1 MANSDAPIHQAG
13 TDVPA
18 WCSAHKAPRSV
29 VSATTKT
36 APRPP
41 KPGRIFQKTQ
51 TAISLGLALALAS
64 GPVFAT
70 NTAML
75 QLLSALHKKGTIDDE
90 TYQAILLSAQ
100 ADETQSTAAS
110 AEVAKKVD
118 QSLVKLGTPVLTP
131 GKFEIKD
138 KPGDFAWRTIG
149 RVQYDNAFFD
159 NNGNF
164 KASDNNQFRRVRMGV
179 MGTVATNWKFKVE
192 YDLREVDTGIAGLKD
207 AYIEYIGKLPGID
220 PIKHP
225 VDIKIGQSYEPFS
238 FELLNGSNN
247 ALFTERALP
256 ANALSSFLGE
266 RNPGLKV
273 TTWGESWTA
282 AAGLF
287 GTRQQETLTAVNCTL
302 PTGTNFKA
310 GAKFTCSG
318 GAEETPPRAF
328 NDGYAGTVRG
338 TYVPWQKPGHVLH
351 LGSAF
356 SYRDFANNNPI
367 QLRERMEVNETSIR
381 LIDTGSFKADDF
393 FRWNAE
399 MAVIQGP
406 FTFQGEYLLLKTHAP
421 TKNDPMFTG
430 YYVSAGWFF
439 TGESRPYKFQEG
451 TFDSVKPNS
460 IVGKGGIGAWE
471 VVTRYSSADLNDELI
486 NGGQENNWTVG
497 VNWYPAPNIR
507 FMADY
512 VKVLEVKGGQDNQ
525 DRKFANSTPSA
536 FVLRSAVF
544 W

>member
-1 MANSDAPIHQAG
+1 MHQAWHRRASL
-13 TDVPA
+13 VFCPQ
-18 WCSAHKAPRSV
+18 SPRLV
-29 VSATTKT
+29 ASATAKI
-36 APRPP
+36 ALQPP
-41 KPGRIFQKTQ
+41 KMGRIFQKTR
-51 TAISLGLALALAS
+51 TAISLGLALALVS

-75 QLLSALHKKGTIDDE
+75 QLLAALHKKGTIDDE

-110 AEVAKKVD
+110 AEVAKKID
-118 QSLVKLGTPVLTP
+118 QSLVKLGTPALTP

-159 NNGNF
+159 NNGSF
-164 KASDNNQFRRVRMGV
+164 KTSDDNQFRRVRLGV

-220 PIKHP
+220 PIRHP
-225 VDIKIGQSYEPFS
+225 TDIKIGQSYEPFS

-247 ALFTERALP
+247 SLFTERALP
-256 ANALSSFLGE
+256 ANALSSFAGE

-287 GTRQQETLTAVNCTL
+287 GTRQQETITAINCTL
-302 PTGTNFKA
+302 PTGANFQA

-318 GAEETPPRAF
+318 GAEDTPPRAF

-338 TYVPWQKPGHVLH
+338 TYAPWHNPGHVLH

-356 SYRDFANNNPI
+356 SYRDFANNN
-367 QLRERMEVNETSIR
+367 LVRFRDRMEVHETSIR
-381 LIDTGSFKADDF
+381 LVDTGDFKADDF
-393 FRWNAE
+393 LRWNAE
-399 MAVIQGP
+399 LIVIEGS
-406 FTFQGEYLLLKTHAP
+406 FTFQGEYLGLKTHAP
-421 TKNDPMFTG
+421 SVQDPMFSG
-430 YYVSAGWFF
+430 YYVSAGWFL

-451 TFDSVKPNS
+451 IFDSVTPGS

-471 VVTRYSSADLNDELI
+471 VVTRYSSIDLTDGLVQ
-486 NGGQENNWTVG
+486 GGQENNWSFG
-497 VNWYPAPNIR
+497 MNWYPAPNIR

-512 VKVLEVKGGQDNQ
+512 VKVLAVKGGP
-525 DRKFANSTPSA
+525 FANSTPSA
-536 FVLRSAVF
+536 LVLRSAVF